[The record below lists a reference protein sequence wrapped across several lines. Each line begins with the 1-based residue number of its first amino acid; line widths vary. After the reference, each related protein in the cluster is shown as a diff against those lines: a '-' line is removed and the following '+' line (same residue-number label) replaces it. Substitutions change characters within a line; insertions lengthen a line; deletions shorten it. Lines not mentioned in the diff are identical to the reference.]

1 MALGTTELTLL
12 DLTAAIGTFANNGM
26 SVWPFGILAI
36 KDKAGT
42 ILYQRESEAGSHVVD
57 TKYVK
62 QMNAM
67 LTNVVNNGTGRKAK
81 MSFPVAGKTGSN
93 GDIDAWFVGYTPDLV
108 AGVWTGNDNNKPMAK
123 KSTGSNLP
131 TRVWAAFMK
140 SVYGEEGKPAGELIV
155 EGPDGIEESKRSKL
169 EDFDEISDYGPIAPA
184 PIPNTETQ
192 DEFER
197 LVNQVAG

>member
-12 DLTAAIGTFANNGM
+12 DLTAAIGTFANNGV
-26 SVWPFGILAI
+26 SVWPYGILAI
-36 KDKAGT
+36 KDKAGF
-42 ILYQRESEAGSHVVD
+42 ILYQRENEAATPVVD

-62 QMNAM
+62 QMNSM
-67 LTNVVNNGTGRKAK
+67 LTNVVNNGTGRAAK

-93 GDIDAWFVGYTPDLV
+93 GDTDAWFVGYTPELV

-123 KSTGSNLP
+123 KSTGARLP

-140 SVYGEEGKPAGELIV
+140 AVYGEESKPVGELIV
-155 EGPDGIEESKRSKL
+155 QETESPEEESR
-169 EDFDEISDYGPIAPA
+169 EDFDEISDYGPIAPT
-184 PIPNTETQ
+184 PQVETE